1 MDQQAQQRLNEKGQG
16 SGLGRALKIFLALGC
31 AGTLVIGG
39 LLIWAALT
47 AVQHVA
53 SLDSSGQF
61 KEQVA
66 KVKEEIA
73 KLPSTTKVG
82 CWDKV
87 VSMLDARVWL
97 EKAPA
102 ENISTIREACW
113 PGNQPGSQPGVQPS
127 KPTSEPTNAGEQPT
141 N

>member
-1 MDQQAQQRLNEKGQG
+1 MDQQTQKGLNEKGQG

-39 LLIWAALT
+39 LLVWAALT

-53 SLDSSGQF
+53 NLDTNGQF

-66 KVKEEIA
+66 KVKQEIT
-73 KLPSTTKVG
+73 KLPSTAKAG
-82 CWDKV
+82 CWDKLL
-87 VSMLDARVWL
+87 SMLDSKVWL

-102 ENISTIREACW
+102 ENISIIREACL
-113 PGNQPGSQPGVQPS
+113 PSSQPSEQSSEQP
-127 KPTSEPTNAGEQPT
+127 AEQPT
-141 N
+141 STN